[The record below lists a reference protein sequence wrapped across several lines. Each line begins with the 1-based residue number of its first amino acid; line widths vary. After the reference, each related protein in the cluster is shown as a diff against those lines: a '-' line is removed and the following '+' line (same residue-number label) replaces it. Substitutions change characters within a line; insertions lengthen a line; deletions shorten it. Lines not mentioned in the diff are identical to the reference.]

1 MFECKQK
8 PIEVA
13 GKNIVIQE
21 LSGEQLSGLGDS
33 AEELVVAGLASPVVE
48 LEQVKRWPASI
59 IMEIAKEVSVFNGF
73 SEGNDSTPS
82 G

>member
-8 PIEVA
+8 PIEIA

-21 LSGEQLSGLGDS
+21 LSAEKLEGLGES
-33 AEELVVAGLASPVVE
+33 AQELVVAGMASPTVE
-48 LEQVKRWPASI
+48 LDEVKKWPSSI
-59 IMEIAKEVSVFNGF
+59 VLKIAKEVSDFNGF
-73 SEGNDSTPS
+73 SAGNASPPS

>member
-21 LSGEQLSGLGDS
+21 LSGEQLTNLGES
-33 AEELVVAGLASPVVE
+33 AEDLVVAGLASPVVD
-48 LEQVKRWPASI
+48 LDQVKRWPASI
-59 IMEIAKEVSVFNGF
+59 IMEIAKEVSKLNGF
-73 SEGNDSTPS
+73 NEGNGSTPS
-82 G
+82 D